1 MKTASLTAPLYLS
14 AGKSRNS
21 TLRYLPHALI
31 VALLFALLAFA
42 GHSAPESGQ
51 PAGPVVTHLGQH

>member
-21 TLRYLPHALI
+21 PLRYLPHALI
-31 VALLFALLAFA
+31 AALLVALLLVASRH
-42 GHSAPESGQ
+42 GYT
-51 PAGPVVTHLGQH
+51 GPLVNFSLSHLGPH